1 MIRKL
6 YDVPKHSKIKVVVE
20 GKVPPEAAPIN
31 EGEELTFHH
40 LDGMYSYCTRDNG
53 EVVHLAAWTEVELN
67 Y

>member
-31 EGEELTFHH
+31 EGEELR
-40 LDGMYSYCTRDNG
+40 S
-53 EVVHLAAWTEVELN
+53 
-67 Y
+67 